1 MLLKIY
7 EFVLARKIKTT
18 PNHIMIVSERK
29 PDERALRNFVEWCRK
44 FGVSE
49 ITLCSHESFSFKFR
63 DVKVRIIENGS
74 VREYGE
80 GNIRLNV
87 ILGFRGRE
95 EIVNAL
101 RKLAERVVNGEITPD
116 AVDEK
121 LIESYLTVRSQPD
134 LIIKAGNEIPEFLV
148 WQTIYSEIYFAD
160 IDWKALRYVDF
171 LRILREY
178 QRRERRYGR

>member
-1 MLLKIY
+1 MLT
-7 EFVLARKIKTT
+7 RKIKTT
-18 PNHIMIVSERK
+18 PDHIMIVSEKK
-29 PDERALRNFVEWCRK
+29 PDEKAFRNFIEWCKK
-44 FGVSE
+44 FGISE
-49 ITLCSHESFSFKFR
+49 ITLCSHEPLDFKFK
-63 DVKVRIIENGS
+63 DVRIRIVENGS
-74 VREYGE
+74 VNEYG
-80 GNIRLNV
+80 GGKIRLNI

-101 RKLAERVVNGEITPD
+101 KKLAKKVINGEITPD

-121 LIESYLTVRSQPD
+121 LIESCLTIRSQPD

-178 QRRERRYGR
+178 QRRERRYGK